1 MAAPSGQNPVF
12 VGGLAIPVGQWS
24 ADWTAILA
32 DVTTSGT
39 RGTRYDGVIT
49 DCSWEI
55 SLPHDDV
62 NFIEALGLGTGSKIG
77 VMYFRHTQ
85 TMGDKLELTTVES
98 VNKVSVA
105 KDVVRLVVRGKGGAL
120 TNNVPVP
127 DLLIF
132 PTPVL
137 AG

>member
-12 VGGLAIPVGQWS
+12 IGGLAIAVGQWS
-24 ADWTAILA
+24 ADWMAILG

-49 DCSWEI
+49 DCSWEV

-62 NFIEALGLGTGSKIG
+62 NFIEALGLGPGAKIP

-85 TMGDKLELTTVES
+85 TTGDKLEFTTVES
-98 VNKVSVA
+98 VQKVSAA
-105 KDVVRLVVRGKGGAL
+105 KDVVRLVIRGKGGAL
-120 TNNVPVP
+120 TNNVAVP
-127 DLLIF
+127 DLLVF
-132 PTPVL
+132 PLPVL

>member
-12 VGGLAIPVGQWS
+12 VGGFVIPVGQWS
-24 ADWTAILA
+24 GDWTAILA
-32 DVTTSGT
+32 DITTSGT
-39 RGTRYDGVIT
+39 RGTRYQGVIT

-62 NFIEALGLGTGSKIG
+62 NFVEALGLGVGATIP
-77 VMYFRHTQ
+77 VIHFRHTQ
-85 TMGDKLELTTVES
+85 TVADRLELTTVES

-105 KDVVRLVVRGKGGAL
+105 KDVVRLVIRGKGGAL
-120 TNNVPVP
+120 TNNVAAP
-127 DLLIF
+127 DGAVY

>member
-12 VGGLAIPVGQWS
+12 VGGLAIPVGQWTG
-24 ADWTAILA
+24 DWTAILA

-62 NFIEALGLGTGSKIG
+62 NFIEVLGLGTGARIG

-85 TMGDKLELTTVES
+85 TTADMLEFTTVES

-105 KDVVRLVVRGKGGAL
+105 KDVVRVVVRGKGGAL
-120 TNNVPVP
+120 TNNVAVP
-127 DLLIF
+127 DPLVF
-132 PTPVL
+132 PQPIL